1 MLKMNS
7 ELLIENFH
15 EIPPEEQEAYHGG
28 IIWPFVISLAL
39 IVVEEVVSD
48 WDNFKNGLTGQPE
61 EK

>member
-1 MLKMNS
+1 MNS
-7 ELLIENFH
+7 ELLIENFT
-15 EIPPEEQEAYHGG
+15 EIPLEEQEGYQGG
-28 IIWPFVISLAL
+28 IIWPFVFSLAL